1 MEETEAAALRASKRG
16 RSIPV
21 DDQEKPPES
30 GSRLDDPRS
39 LEDLISNLPDA
50 MLGTI
55 ISLLPTKDGM
65 RIQVLSHRW
74 LPLWRSAPLNLVADH
89 HLANTPDVVF
99 KILSDHQGPARCFS
113 LHLAILGR
121 RRGEIDGWLY
131 SQSLDNLQEI
141 RVTNKAA
148 AQYILPSA
156 MLRFAPTLCKVNLAR
171 CQFPN
176 LVVSPSPNF
185 PLLKQLILYEVI
197 ISENSLHNLLSEC
210 TTLDS
215 LSLHFVNFGR
225 LCISSLT
232 IRSIMFNASWDTSQ
246 ELVIENAPCLERLV
260 SSNMLVSPTTV
271 RFIQALDALR
281 RPTTVR
287 GKVDVSLTTKMH
299 TMKIMFLDSVDPK
312 FDEVVDFLRCF
323 PCLERL
329 HVSLYPEKGMDNLRK
344 YDPWDLVECLELH
357 LKKVV
362 LRNYNGNN
370 KAAIDFAKFLILNA
384 KVLKEMKIEVISNRS
399 DKRLQ
404 YHRRQLQV
412 ENRASQDARVELN
425 RCGPRVMLSRYG
437 HDFSRADVVARCS
450 DTGDVRSRPP
460 FRFGRGV
467 GAGPPAIAGTVDEA
481 RRGWRKEVL
490 ESAC

>member
-156 MLRFAPTLCKVNLAR
+156 MLRFAPTLCK
-171 CQFPN
+171 
-176 LVVSPSPNF
+176 
-185 PLLKQLILYEVI
+185 
-197 ISENSLHNLLSEC
+197 
-210 TTLDS
+210 
-215 LSLHFVNFGR
+215 
-225 LCISSLT
+225 
-232 IRSIMFNASWDTSQ
+232 
-246 ELVIENAPCLERLV
+246 
-260 SSNMLVSPTTV
+260 
-271 RFIQALDALR
+271 
-281 RPTTVR
+281 

-425 RCGPRVMLSRYG
+425 SVE
-437 HDFSRADVVARCS
+437 
-450 DTGDVRSRPP
+450 
-460 FRFGRGV
+460 
-467 GAGPPAIAGTVDEA
+467 VDILLVYKPQ
-481 RRGWRKEVL
+481 GCIK
-490 ESAC
+490 S